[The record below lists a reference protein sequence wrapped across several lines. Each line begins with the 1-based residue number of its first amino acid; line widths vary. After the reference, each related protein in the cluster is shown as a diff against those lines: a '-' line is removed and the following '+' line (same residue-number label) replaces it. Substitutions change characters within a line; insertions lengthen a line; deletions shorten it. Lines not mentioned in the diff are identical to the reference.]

1 MIKSSSVHFGPIL
14 LVSGISIFGFADA
27 LTLFVS
33 DQVGVGQF
41 HFSRSLLTVVM
52 LLLLSRFFNLS
63 ITPRKWVPMIIR
75 TFLMVTAIL
84 SYFSV
89 LPMIPLAEAGAGLF
103 TSPIFVLVFSVLFF
117 RERIGP
123 IQILAVTLGTLGIA
137 LVLLPDLKHL
147 SIYHLVP
154 IVSGAS
160 YALGSIITF
169 RYLSDESPLAITMS
183 FIVGIGLCGYLVTT
197 ILTLSPASSEL
208 VNRAPFL
215 FSGWQSVDIRYWT
228 WMTLIAICA
237 TLALSLM
244 SRAYQITNTSNIA
257 VYEYAYLI
265 SVGLFSYLLWDTIPS
280 LMGICGIF
288 LIILSGG
295 LISLLRPPIPQH
307 QSKKG

>member
-1 MIKSSSVHFGPIL
+1 MVNSSSVHLGPIL
-14 LVSGISIFGFADA
+14 LVTGISIFGFADT

-52 LLLLSRFFNLS
+52 LLLLSKFFDLS
-63 ITPRKWVPMIIR
+63 IIPRKWTPMIIR

-123 IQILAVTLGTLGIA
+123 IQILAVMLGTLGIA
-137 LVLLPDLKHL
+137 LVLLPDLNYL

-183 FIVGIGLCGYLVTT
+183 FIVGIGLCGYLIT
-197 ILTLSPASSEL
+197 IIFTLSPASSEL

-215 FSGWQSVDIRYWT
+215 FSGWQSVDTRYWM
-228 WMTLIAICA
+228 WMALIAICA

-244 SRAYQITNTSNIA
+244 SRAYQITTTSNIA

-265 SVGLFSYLLWDTIPS
+265 SVGLFSYLLWDVIPS
-280 LMGICGIF
+280 VMGICGIF

-295 LISLLRPPIPQH
+295 LISLVRPPIPLH
-307 QSKKG
+307 